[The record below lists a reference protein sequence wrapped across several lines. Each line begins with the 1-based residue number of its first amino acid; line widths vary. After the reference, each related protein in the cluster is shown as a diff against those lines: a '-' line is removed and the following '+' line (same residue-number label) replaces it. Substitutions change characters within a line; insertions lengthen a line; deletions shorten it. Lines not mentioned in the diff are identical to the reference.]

1 MQLRDAKILVIDDD
15 EDVLTALRLLLK
27 PQVKEVIVEKNPN
40 ALQRILELQDF
51 DVVILDMTF
60 NGLVNTGNE
69 GIFWLNKIKLWK
81 PATSVILITAYGNI
95 DLAIRSLKEGASDF
109 LVKPWKNEKLLES
122 VAEILNK
129 KKTVKSGKIKLNTE
143 TKIVGDSEAMQE
155 VFMKLK
161 KVAPTDA
168 NILILGENGT
178 GKDLIARSIHENSLR
193 KNKPFVKVDVGS
205 LTATLFESE
214 LFGYKKGAFTDARE
228 DRKGR
233 FEAAHGGTLFLDEI
247 GNISLRQQARLLTIL
262 QNRQVTPL
270 GANESIP
277 VDIRLICATN
287 LRVSDLADESKFRK
301 DLIYRIHTVDLM
313 IPPLRERREDI
324 PELARHF
331 LAQAPDEGLPL
342 RTLSPDGAKL
352 LSAHDWPG
360 NVRELRNT
368 MLRAA
373 LLARE
378 EEIEVATLRPIV
390 GEPKAGGT
398 AGTGETSFAA
408 AIGAWLEREGPPE
421 GALYHRALAAFE
433 VPLFEHAL
441 RSTNGNQLQAAKLL
455 GINRNTL
462 RKRIV
467 DLGID
472 ADRFA

>member
-51 DVVILDMTF
+51 DVVILDMNF

-81 PATSVILITAYGNI
+81 PATSVILITAYGDI

-301 DLIYRIHTVDLM
+301 DLIYRINTVDLM
-313 IPPLRERREDI
+313 IPPLRERSSDCML
-324 PELARHF
+324 LAHHF
-331 LAQAPDEGLPL
+331 VDMYAEKYGKDSFTFDPGFVK
-342 RTLSPDGAKL
+342 KL
-352 LSAHDWPG
+352 KEHAFPG
-360 NVRELRNT
+360 NVRELQY
-368 MLRAA
+368 A
-373 LLARE
+373 
-378 EEIEVATLRPIV
+378 
-390 GEPKAGGT
+390 
-398 AGTGETSFAA
+398 
-408 AIGAWLEREGPPE
+408 LERAVIMAEGSVLYSDDLAFSAIEQQPE
-421 GALYHRALAAFE
+421 TELKFKTTNLDAVEKNTILKVIEKNKGNISKSAKELGITRTALYRRL
-433 VPLFEHAL
+433 
-441 RSTNGNQLQAAKLL
+441 NKY
-455 GINRNTL
+455 
-462 RKRIV
+462 
-467 DLGID
+467 DL
-472 ADRFA
+472 